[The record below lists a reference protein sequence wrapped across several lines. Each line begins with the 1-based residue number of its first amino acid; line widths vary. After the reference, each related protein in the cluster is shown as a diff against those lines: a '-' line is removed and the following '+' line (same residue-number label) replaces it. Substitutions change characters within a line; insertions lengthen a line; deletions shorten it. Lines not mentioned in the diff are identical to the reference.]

1 MQKLLSALALSTA
14 IMLGQTPARAA
25 PADDAIAGWTSLGTY
40 VFGTNATAGTGE
52 TAIKNKTQLEGKFNY
67 FQNNAAKVTIGSEV
81 QRYTEG
87 SAQTHVFAA
96 DRLNLTGVLGGG
108 DAAYSGG
115 FTNVFGQISGSIDVN
130 NPVDPAQFGFPAG
143 TKIEVGNMIVLQSR
157 GIYRVDTVG
166 SDGKIKLLAMFNSN
180 TANPVTNA
188 LAVLTPFYA
197 LKLAQPT
204 ADSAAGTA
212 TTMVF
217 DTIPASMPS
226 GMAVGYVKD
235 NAFQR
240 NDDYRAVSVDKTTKT
255 VTTQKK
261 FVFISQPETYQNPAG
276 QMMIFVPPIRS
287 AQIIA
292 KDTFDLKNGD
302 YAFDATV
309 NYPQAVASRQVN
321 TLPELNALPAN
332 QPNGLW
338 GATWLYGKNTTPTP
352 SSTDEIDIESWFD
365 FYKGPDIFSAF
376 THGGTA
382 TQDFQL
388 SNDEWAPATADVGK
402 GYLKRLTGPLVG
414 DVRLTKVV
422 RTSAGKVDTYV
433 NGTLVDTKGYTWT
446 NPNPAEFIVNL
457 AIGSISGSYAAN
469 VLFPLKPSNFNNM
482 KFGIKRLAFY
492 KKG

>member
-14 IMLGQTPARAA
+14 ILLGQSAARAA

-40 VFGTNATAGTGE
+40 VFGTSAVAGTGE
-52 TAIKNKTQLEGKFNY
+52 TAITNKAQLDGKFNY
-67 FQNNAAKVTIGSEV
+67 FQNNAAEVTIGSEV
-81 QRYTEG
+81 QRYTAG
-87 SAQTHVFAA
+87 NAQTHVFAS

-108 DAAYSGG
+108 DASYSGG
-115 FTNVFGQISGSIDVN
+115 FTNVFGQISGSINVN
-130 NPVDPAQFGFPAG
+130 SPIDPAQFGFASG

-157 GIYRVDTVG
+157 GIYRVDSIGT
-166 SDGKIKLLAMFNSN
+166 DGKITLLAMFNSN
-180 TANPVTNA
+180 TTNPVTNA

-204 ADSAAGTA
+204 ATNAAGTA

-217 DTIPASMPS
+217 DTIPASMPT

-240 NDDYRAVSVDKTTKT
+240 NDDYRAVTVDKTTKT

-261 FVFISQPETYQNPAG
+261 FVFISQPSTYQNPAG
-276 QMMIFVPPIRS
+276 QLMIFVPPIRS
-287 AQIIA
+287 AQIIT

-302 YAFDATV
+302 YAFDANV
-309 NYPQAVASRQVN
+309 NYPEAVASRQVN
-321 TLPELNALPAN
+321 TIAELNALPAN
-332 QPNGLW
+332 QPNGFW
-338 GATWLYGKNTTPTP
+338 GAAWLYGKNTTASTT
-352 SSTDEIDIESWFD
+352 SSDEIDSESWFD

-376 THGGTA
+376 THGETV
-382 TQDFQL
+382 TQGFQL
-388 SNDEWAPATADVGK
+388 NNDEWAPATADVGA

-414 DVRLTKVV
+414 DIRLTKVV

-433 NGTLVDTKGYTWT
+433 NGTLVDTKNYTWT
-446 NPNPAEFIVNL
+446 NANPAEFIVNL
-457 AIGSISGSYAAN
+457 AIGSISGSYSAN

-482 KFGIKRLAFY
+482 KIGVKRLAFY
-492 KKG
+492 KK